1 MTDPGSAALSE
12 RVTDALSERDLVV
25 VSNRQ
30 PYAHDYDDGEITVSR
45 PAGGLT
51 AGLDPVMQRAEGTW
65 IAWGDGDA
73 DFEVADDEGRVRVP
87 PDDPSYTLS
96 RVRLSEEDV
105 ERYYYGYSNRALWPL
120 CHGMIGTARC
130 DGRDFERYRSVNRR
144 FADAVV
150 DRIDG
155 GDALIWFQDYHFG
168 LAPRMV
174 REDVDD
180 AVLTQFWHIPWPT
193 WDTFRVC
200 PPAATIVS
208 SLLANDLLVFHTPK
222 YVRNFLDCVE
232 AAVPEAAVDRSSG
245 TVVRDDQ
252 TTSVVAFPLGVDA
265 GRIGDLA
272 ERDAWPD
279 LERRHGLEDRTIAL
293 GVDRLD
299 YTKGIPE
306 RICALE
312 RFFEDHPEHRGDLT
326 YVQKG
331 TGSREEIAAY
341 QHLQNRVDRSIERV
355 NDRFGTDDWR
365 PIVRVRE
372 HLPKEELYALYR
384 HSDLALVTP
393 LRDGMNLVAK
403 EFVAAQLDGKGALL
417 LSEFAGAHE
426 ELGDD
431 AVTINPYDTQGVAD
445 AIERAVSLP
454 EEERRTR
461 MADLRDRVESYDL
474 VVWMDDV
481 LSAALDCEENRDRI
495 VSEHV

>member
-1 MTDPGSAALSE
+1 MTRSQQGTLSE
-12 RVTDALSERDLVV
+12 RVTDALSDHDLTV

-30 PYAHDYDDGEITVSR
+30 PYAHDYDDGEISVSR

-51 AGLDPVMQRAEGTW
+51 AGLDPVMQRTEGTW

-73 DFEVADDEGRVRVP
+73 DFEVADEDGRVRVP

-105 ERYYYGYSNRALWPL
+105 EGYYYGYSNRALWPI

-130 DGRDFERYRSVNRR
+130 DGRDFERYRAVNRR

-150 DRIDG
+150 EQIDEG
-155 GDALIWFQDYHFG
+155 LVWFQDYHFG

-174 REDVDD
+174 RESAED
-180 AVLTQFWHIPWPT
+180 AVLAQFWHIPWPT
-193 WDTFRVC
+193 WDTFRIC
-200 PPAATIVS
+200 PPAETIVS
-208 SLLANDLLVFHTPK
+208 SLLANDLLVFHTRE
-222 YVRNFLDCVE
+222 YVRNFLECVAE
-232 AAVPEAAVDRSSG
+232 AVPEATVDRVSG
-245 TVVRDDQ
+245 TVRHDGNA
-252 TTSVVAFPLGVDA
+252 TTVMAFPLGVDA
-265 GRIGDLA
+265 ARIGELA

-279 LERRHGLEDRTIAL
+279 LEARHELEDRTIAL

-306 RICALE
+306 RIYALE
-312 RFFEDHPEHRGDLT
+312 RFFEDHPDQRGELT

-341 QHLQNRVDRSIERV
+341 QHLQDRV
-355 NDRFGTDDWR
+355 NRAIDRVNGQFGTDEWQ
-365 PIVRVRE
+365 PIVRVKE

-384 HSDLALVTP
+384 HSDIALVTP

-403 EFVAAQLDGKGALL
+403 EFVAAQLDRRGVLL

-426 ELGDD
+426 ELGDH

-445 AIERAVSLP
+445 AIDRAVSLS
-454 EEERRTR
+454 EEERRER
-461 MADLRDRVESYDL
+461 MTNLRERVGTYDL
-474 VVWMDDV
+474 VAWMDDV
-481 LSAALDCEENRDRI
+481 LSAALDCREHRDRLT
-495 VSEHV
+495 SENV